1 MAMRSVGA
9 FEAKT
14 HLAALL
20 DAVSAGEQ
28 ITITRH
34 GRPVA
39 RLVPPAAEPALPREW
54 TDGVAHH
61 AALLPLSDLQSART
75 QWQPFLARAG
85 QRELF
90 IYCAVGGR
98 AGIAAKLL
106 AAEGF
111 KVANTGGLTD
121 WLDADW
127 PIVKP

>member
-1 MAMRSVGA
+1 MNPLKFFKAMLTPVPRLTPADCAARIHAG
-9 FEAKT
+9 E
-14 HLAALL
+14 ALL
-20 DAVSAGEQ
+20 IDVREA
-28 ITITRH
+28 
-34 GRPVA
+34 
-39 RLVPPAAEPALPREW
+39 REW

-61 AALLPLSDLQSART
+61 AALLQSART

-127 PIVKP
+127 PLVKPPAR

>member
-1 MAMRSVGA
+1 MNPLKFFKAMLTPVPRLTPADCAARIHAG
-9 FEAKT
+9 E
-14 HLAALL
+14 ALL
-20 DAVSAGEQ
+20 IDVREA
-28 ITITRH
+28 
-34 GRPVA
+34 
-39 RLVPPAAEPALPREW
+39 REW

-61 AALLPLSDLQSART
+61 AALLPLSDLNGARR

-127 PIVKP
+127 PLVKPPAR